1 MGMPMRHKWSH
12 TALYSVR
19 ELGLCSYR
27 KWFLNSPSW
36 PPNPYSAIFLW
47 IGNLEGPQKVFPWFP
62 SYKELKYNT
71 IYSLGFPGDSTIKNL
86 PANAEDVHVFPGSG
100 RSSGGGN
107 GNPLQC
113 SCLKNSMDRGAWQAT
128 VHGLQRVGH
137 DWATNTVLKDTNT
150 GLSLGH
156 ATRPAHFLQRSPWTK
171 ASPHALKL
179 CWWQR
184 PGGVPT
190 LHRWFQQSS
199 WPSFTKIASGS
210 VYIHLSTTWLTWPLG
225 VRPGHG
231 CLEPPR

>member
-107 GNPLQC
+107 GNPLQY
-113 SCLKNSMDRGAWQAT
+113 SCLKNSMDRGAWQPT
-128 VHGLQRVGH
+128 VHGVARELDMTEWLNHNLEFRLPRTWVSLFAASHFTSLQLRE
-137 DWATNTVLKDTNT
+137 
-150 GLSLGH
+150 
-156 ATRPAHFLQRSPWTK
+156 QR
-171 ASPHALKL
+171 
-179 CWWQR
+179 
-184 PGGVPT
+184 
-190 LHRWFQQSS
+190 
-199 WPSFTKIASGS
+199 
-210 VYIHLSTTWLTWPLG
+210 
-225 VRPGHG
+225 
-231 CLEPPR
+231 